1 MLHVHIID
9 TFPLSKNKSK
19 MIDDWQAGLNEM
31 FFSKMMSVGF
41 FYGLQI
47 RILFSD
53 YRELLLSDNNMSFTI
68 VKRKNIL

>member
-1 MLHVHIID
+1 
-9 TFPLSKNKSK
+9 
-19 MIDDWQAGLNEM
+19 
-31 FFSKMMSVGF
+31 MSV

-68 VKRKNIL
+68 VKKKHSLNAFVVSKADKQDNDFLGNEKCRKISMS